1 MTKVLQAW
9 TNIGVYDNGRFHLK
23 YQMWADPA
31 DVANNRTYVWRRL
44 LLHVDEYGSLSAGSY
59 AYSGTGMTSA
69 SGGSVSF
76 GEGDHVLLSSEGY
89 VTHNADGTWSQ
100 AVSGSANFGN
110 YYVWSCSGTAELET
124 IPRAS
129 VPSVSPKNIN
139 IGASTT
145 VYTNRAST
153 SFTHTV
159 TAKFGSSSTVHSIA
173 TNVGD
178 SCTFN
183 SNNFVS
189 ALVSAQ
195 TSGKVTVMFTVTTYQ
210 GSTQIGEPQQS
221 SLILSINP
229 SVPTVDK
236 SSITIGETVTLSTNR
251 TTSSRTHTVV
261 AKIGSTELQNQTG
274 IGASTTLNT
283 NTSTI
288 KSKIM
293 SAIGVSGKSGK
304 VTFTVTTFVNG
315 VSIGSKTVST
325 TVNVDTTVYKPRITF
340 GTLSDTNSASVNYH
354 GANEAIRTLTNISL
368 PISFDT
374 TSQYSELASAKIT
387 FAGST
392 HTETLSGR
400 TGSYTLTA
408 NAVTTNVVS
417 ASVTDKRGTTVTASK
432 TFTLLGYIN
441 PALSNS
447 SVSRTDMTGSGATYA
462 VSGKAYAGT
471 YTGSSTLTNSV
482 TLAYRYKEVGGS
494 WAISF
499 TTLRTASLSGTGNK
513 SWSLSGTFPNAFDYT
528 KQYDI
533 QFRIRDGFGEATQTF
548 VTLRLYNGTPI
559 VGWGETHFDV
569 YGKFHIH
576 DRTNASERWV
586 FPDALDA
593 VMYTQGSKNLLQC
606 TSSATT
612 YRGVEY
618 TYDIWNRP
626 TANGTATGGNSY
638 ILYGWFTCTRAG
650 TYTLS
655 GCPVGG
661 SGSLYYL
668 QIQDSES
675 TAIGNDYGSGFS
687 FDAVYGKT
695 YKVYIIIQDG
705 RTVTNVKF
713 APMVRNAMLAST
725 TYTPFAPPFSQ
736 LGNFALM
743 AKGTIS
749 NANSATDLG
758 IYRITSGTNTPAT
771 SGLLVTL
778 NPFLWADESALR
790 WQIFLTSTPVMYMRY
805 RGSDGTW
812 TAWRQVTSA

>member
-9 TNIGVYDNGRFHLK
+9 TDIATTSENWFTLR

-44 LLHVDEYGSLSAGSY
+44 LLSVADGGSLGAISYEYSA
-59 AYSGTGMTSA
+59 TGMASA
-69 SGGSVSF
+69 SGGAVSF
-76 GEGDHVLLSSEGY
+76 TTGDYVLLSSEGY
-89 VTHNADGTWSQ
+89 VSHNADGTWSQ
-100 AVSGSANFGN
+100 AVSGSVNFGN
-110 YYVWSCSGTAELET
+110 YIFWNCSGTAELET

-139 IGASTT
+139 VGASTT

-195 TSGKVTVMFTVTTYQ
+195 TSGKVTVMFTVTTYR
-210 GSTQIGEPQQS
+210 GSTQIGDPQQS
-221 SLILSINP
+221 SLIVSINP

-236 SSITIGETVTLSTNR
+236 SSITIGDTVKLSTNR

-261 AKIGSTELQNQTG
+261 AKIGSTELQSQTD

-288 KSKIM
+288 KSALM
-293 SAIGVSGKSGK
+293 QAIGVSAKSGK
-304 VTFTVTTFVNG
+304 IVFTVTTFVNG
-315 VSIGSKTVST
+315 SSIGSKTVSVT
-325 TVNVDTTVYKPRITF
+325 ANVNTETYRPRITF
-340 GTLSDTNSASVNYH
+340 GTMTDTNTAVADYH
-354 GANEAIRTLTNISL
+354 AANAMITGLSNLSQV
-368 PISFDT
+368 ISFDT
-374 TSQYSELASAKIT
+374 TSIYSELASAKIT
-387 FAGST
+387 FAGQT
-392 HTETLSGR
+392 ATKTLSGR
-400 TGSYTLTA
+400 TGSHTLTA
-408 NAVTTNVVS
+408 TAVTTNKISV
-417 ASVTDKRGTTVTASK
+417 SVTDKRGTTVTASK
-432 TFTLLGYIN
+432 TFALVGYA
-441 PALSNS
+441 PPVLSKS
-447 SVSRTDMTGSGATYA
+447 SVSRVNMTGEDAKYSFGGT
-462 VSGKAYAGT
+462 GYAGT
-471 YTGSSTLTNSV
+471 YAGTASVTNSI
-482 TLAYRYKEVGGS
+482 TMRYRYKEATATTWGS
-494 WAISF
+494 WR
-499 TTLRTASLSGTGNK
+499 TLGTASLNGTGST
-513 SWSLSGTFPNAFDYT
+513 SWSLSGQFIDAFDYT
-528 KQYDI
+528 KQYDMRFEI
-533 QFRIRDGFGEATQTF
+533 ADAFSTMYY
-548 VTLRLYNGTPI
+548 TLRLYNGTP
-559 VGWGETHFDV
+559 VFGWAETHFDV

-593 VMYTQGSKNLLQC
+593 MMYTQGSKNLLQC

-618 TYDIWNRP
+618 TYDTWNRP

-705 RTVTNVKF
+705 QTVTDVKF

-758 IYRITSGTNTPAT
+758 IYRVLDGTGTPAT

-778 NPFLWADESALR
+778 SPYLWADTSTLR
-790 WQIFLTSTPVMYMRY
+790 WQVFLTSTPAMYIRY
-805 RGSDGTW
+805 RDSNGTW
-812 TAWRQVTSA
+812 GSWRQVTTTTV